1 MKRTIIKNSNTLAR
15 VIGLVLLFSALLSS
29 CNNEGEEP
37 APDLDPDNPGSL
49 LSAPDFELNSVDG
62 KTVKLADFSDKV
74 VVLFFFGNTC
84 PSCRAVA
91 PDIEK
96 ELNLPYEGRDDYAI
110 IGLDQWD
117 GNSNSVMSFQ
127 DNTMVSFPLLLNASG
142 VARAYDTTYDRL
154 LVIDKNGK
162 IALKGRRGATND
174 VSIIKSKVDELLN

>member
-1 MKRTIIKNSNTLAR
+1 MKRKTIKNSNTLAR
-15 VIGLVLLFSALLSS
+15 VLGLVLLCGTLLSS

-37 APDLDPDNPGSL
+37 APDLDPDDPGSL

-74 VVLFFFGNTC
+74 VVLFFFGNNC

-96 ELNLPYEGRDDYAI
+96 ELNLPYAGRTDYVI

-117 GNSNSVMSFQ
+117 GNSNSVMSFK
-127 DNTMVSFPLLLNASG
+127 DNTMVSFPLLLNASS